1 MQLASPQQYQ
11 ALDRYLESV
20 AHYALH
26 MHILD
31 QYKRTPLADFSGW
44 QQTTVSAAQSQMASE
59 EAKLNAA
66 CAGNFRE
73 LFPEALISSLLTR
86 KMSRHGL

>member
-1 MQLASPQQYQ
+1 MNLASPQQYQ
-11 ALDRYLESV
+11 ALDQYLEAV

-26 MHILD
+26 QHILE
-31 QYKRTPLADFSGW
+31 QYKRTPLADLSSW
-44 QQTTVSAAQSQMASE
+44 QETTVKSAQQQMASE
-59 EAKLNAA
+59 TAKLNAA
-66 CAGNFRE
+66 CTGNYRE